1 MYMTPAALNFY
12 PGPSKVYDQVKDYLT
27 MAFDEGILGIQHRSE
42 KFMEISKSTVALLK
56 KKLNIPQD
64 YYVFFTSSATECWEI
79 MAQSLVKR
87 KSFHIYNGAFG
98 QKWLEYTK
106 KLCPE
111 ASGVAFDLN
120 SELPV
125 ADLQAPVDTDLICIT
140 QNETSNGTQ
149 LKETTIL
156 NLFNRFPDPLIAV
169 DATSSMA
176 GINLKY
182 IKADI
187 WFASVQK
194 CFGLPAG
201 LAVLVCSPRTIFRAK
216 QLNERAHY
224 NSLVAM
230 YEKMLNFQ
238 TTYTP
243 NVLNIYLLNKVLE
256 QRPLIKVIDK
266 DLVHRGQQLYDFF
279 QEQLSG
285 SISLL
290 VENPEVRSTTVL
302 ALKGDLKQIDE
313 IKKNAARNGITLG
326 NGYGQWAK
334 NTFRIANFPA
344 IVDREYE
351 TLKEFFLTYYA

>member
-1 MYMTPAALNFY
+1 MPDTALNFY
-12 PGPSKVYDQVKDYLT
+12 PGPSRVYDQVKDYLN

-42 KFMEISKSTVALLK
+42 KFVEISKNTVALLK

-79 MAQSLVKR
+79 LTQSLVKQ
-87 KSFHIYNGAFG
+87 KSFHLYNGAFG
-98 QKWLEYTK
+98 QKWLEYARK
-106 KLCPE
+106 IRPE
-111 ASGVAFDLN
+111 STGVAFDVN
-120 SELPV
+120 AEINV
-125 ADLQAPVDTDLICIT
+125 ADLQVPTDVDLLCIT

-149 LKETTIL
+149 VKEPTIL

-187 WFASVQK
+187 WYASVQK

-216 QLNERAHY
+216 QINERRYY
-224 NSLVAM
+224 NSLVMM
-230 YEKMLNFQ
+230 YEKMLNYQ
-238 TTYTP
+238 TTHTP

-256 QRPLIKVIDK
+256 QRPLIKLTDK
-266 DLVHRGQQLYDFF
+266 DITQRAHQLYDFF
-279 QEQLSG
+279 QEQITGNL
-285 SISLL
+285 SLL
-290 VENPEVRSTTVL
+290 IENPEVRSYTVL
-302 ALKGDLKQIDE
+302 AVKGEPKLVE
-313 IKKNAARNGITLG
+313 EVKKKAALQGITLG
-326 NGYGQWAK
+326 NGYGAWAK

-344 IVDREYE
+344 IPDAEYE
-351 TLKEFFLTYYA
+351 VLKNFFLKNYA